1 MEQSFEKNN
10 SDSVDLY
17 EMAIW
22 MWSQRNFLTL
32 FSSIAAIV
40 SITIALILPNNYIS
54 NVTLMPKDTQL
65 DVSLSGGGGG
75 GFDFGGLS
83 SLVNFGGGVDSDP
96 NAILAKEL
104 LVSKGFV
111 VDFVKKYD
119 YLPELFHAKR
129 FADGLIL
136 YEPNGYN
143 ADEDKLDYM
152 PSDYDI
158 YKAFLLRFTIDSD
171 RKTQYTK
178 LGFEHVSPSFAQEL
192 LTNLVR
198 EVNDRV
204 KEIEVGRAQRSIVYL
219 DNIIAETSMRDL
231 NLLLNKLKEKN
242 LKILMLAEID
252 EFFILDVVDP
262 PFLPTEKSRP
272 YRALISVFGTFFG
285 FLIGLFILGMFR
297 LMRYEVIFS
306 LSPFTLR
313 RNKLS
318 T

>member
-1 MEQSFEKNN
+1 MEESLENNN

-17 EMAIW
+17 EMTTW

-32 FSSIAAIV
+32 FSSVAAIISV
-40 SITIALILPNNYIS
+40 TVALVLPNNYIS

-65 DVSLSGGGGG
+65 DVSLSGGGVG

-83 SLVNFGGGVDSDP
+83 SLVTFGDSVDTDP
-96 NAILAKEL
+96 NVILAKEL
-104 LVSKGFV
+104 LVSKAFV
-111 VDFVKKYD
+111 VDFIKKYD
-119 YLPELFHAKR
+119 YLPELLHAKR
-129 FADGLIL
+129 WEDGSIV
-136 YEPNGYN
+136 YKASGYN
-143 ADEDKLDYM
+143 VDEDKLDYM

-158 YKAFLLRFTIDSD
+158 YKAFLLRFSIETD
-171 RKTQYTK
+171 RKTKYAK
-178 LGFEHVSPSFAQEL
+178 LGFEHVSPHFSQEL

-198 EVNDRV
+198 EVNDKV
-204 KEIEVGRAQRSIVYL
+204 KDIEVGRAQRSIVYL

-252 EFFILDVVDP
+252 EFFILDIVDP
-262 PFLPTEKSRP
+262 AFLPTEKSKP

-285 FLIGLFILGMFR
+285 FLIGLFILGLFR
-297 LMRYEVIFS
+297 LMRYEVTLS
-306 LSPFTLR
+306 LSPFRLGK
-313 RNKLS
+313 NKLS

>member
-17 EMAIW
+17 EMAVWI
-22 MWSQRNFLTL
+22 WSQRNFLTL

-129 FADGLIL
+129 FADGSIL

-262 PFLPTEKSRP
+262 PFLPTEKSKP

-297 LMRYEVIFS
+297 LMHYEVIFS